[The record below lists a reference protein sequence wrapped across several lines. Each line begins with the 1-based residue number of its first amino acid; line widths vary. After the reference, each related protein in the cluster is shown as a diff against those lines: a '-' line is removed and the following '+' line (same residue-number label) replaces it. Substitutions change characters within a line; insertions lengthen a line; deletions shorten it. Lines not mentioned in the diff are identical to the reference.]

1 MIAFMEANPLIGAF
15 LVALGVVD
23 ALIGVVL
30 RAQVPAFAR
39 VYPLWIASSL
49 VIAGIGVWFLVT

>member
-1 MIAFMEANPLIGAF
+1 MEANPLIGAF

-23 ALIGVVL
+23 ALVGVVL
-30 RAQVPAFAR
+30 RARVPAFAR

>member
-1 MIAFMEANPLIGAF
+1 MEANPFIGAF
-15 LVALGVVD
+15 LVALGLVD

-30 RAQVPAFAR
+30 RARVPAFAR

-49 VIAGIGVWFLVT
+49 VLAGVGVWFLVT

>member
-1 MIAFMEANPLIGAF
+1 METNPLVGAF
-15 LVALGVVD
+15 LVAVGVID

-30 RAQVPAFAR
+30 RARVPAFAR

-49 VIAGIGVWFLVT
+49 LIAGIGVAFLVT

>member
-1 MIAFMEANPLIGAF
+1 MIVFMETNPLVGAF
-15 LVALGVVD
+15 LVAVGVID

-30 RAQVPAFAR
+30 RARVPAFAR

-49 VIAGIGVWFLVT
+49 LIAGIGVAFLVT

>member
-23 ALIGVVL
+23 TLIGGVL
-30 RAQVPAFAR
+30 RARVPAFAR